1 MKRFEIAGLIAGLM
15 LAAGGAGCR
24 ALPSSYAM
32 MVVGDIVSDIDVKDR
47 QAELMGKTAT
57 VADAM
62 FGKPSAILVDP
73 RRDRRLI
80 VYPVK
85 GDLLGKKRFVVELV
99 EDRIVALSKTT
110 ENIDGAEDIIKAAAL
125 RDKLL
130 KRTPSECRRAGD
142 FDRPVLVLRDQNTWN
157 LVHVY
162 DVRNITNL
170 RGARYCVL
178 KFDADNRCQEVKLV
192 GVAASTKDDPAG
204 G

>member
-1 MKRFEIAGLIAGLM
+1 M
-15 LAAGGAGCR
+15 
-24 ALPSSYAM
+24 
-32 MVVGDIVSDIDVKDR
+32 
-47 QAELMGKTAT
+47 
-57 VADAM
+57 
-62 FGKPSAILVDP
+62 
-73 RRDRRLI
+73 
-80 VYPVK
+80 
-85 GDLLGKKRFVVELV
+85 ELV
-99 EDRIVALSKTT
+99 QDRIVALSKTS
-110 ENIDGAEDIIKAAAL
+110 ENIDGAEDIIKAVAL

-130 KRTPSECRRAGD
+130 NQAPSECQSAGD
-142 FDRPVLVLRDQNTWN
+142 FGKPALVLRDQATWN

>member
-1 MKRFEIAGLIAGLM
+1 MASLIAGMM
-15 LAAGGAGCR
+15 LAAGSAGCR
-24 ALPSSYAM
+24 ALPTSYAM
-32 MVVGDIVSDIDVKDR
+32 MVVGDIVSDVDVKDR

-57 VADAM
+57 AADAM
-62 FGKPSAILVDP
+62 FGKPRAILVDP

-85 GDLLGKKRFVVELV
+85 GDLLGQKRYVVELV

-142 FDRPVLVLRDQNTWN
+142 FDRPALVLRDQNTWN

-204 G
+204 A

>member
-1 MKRFEIAGLIAGLM
+1 MKNFGIASLSGVLM
-15 LAAGGAGCR
+15 LVATGAGCR
-24 ALPSSYAM
+24 ALPVSYAM
-32 MVVGDIVSDIDVKDR
+32 MVVGDVVSDIDVKDR
-47 QAELMGKTAT
+47 QEKLVGKTAT
-57 VADAM
+57 AADAM
-62 FGKPSAILVDP
+62 FGKPRAILVDP

-85 GDLLGKKRFVVELV
+85 GDLLGQKRFVVELV
-99 EDRIVALSKTT
+99 EDRIVALSKTS

-130 KRTPSECRRAGD
+130 KRTPSECQEAGD
-142 FDRPVLVLRDQNTWN
+142 FGRPALVLRDQNTWN

-162 DVRNITNL
+162 DVRNVTNL

-178 KFDADNRCQEVKLV
+178 KFDTDNRCQEVKLV
-192 GVAASTKDDPAG
+192 GVAASTKDDPVG

>member
-1 MKRFEIAGLIAGLM
+1 MKSFGIASLSAVLM
-15 LAAGGAGCR
+15 LAATSSGCR
-24 ALPSSYAM
+24 ALPASYAI
-32 MVVGDIVSDIDVKDR
+32 MVVGDVVSDIDVKNR
-47 QAELMGKTAT
+47 QEDLVGKTAT
-57 VADAM
+57 AADGM
-62 FGKPSAILVDP
+62 FGQRLATLVDP

-85 GDLLGKKRFVVELV
+85 GDLLGQKRFVVELV
-99 EDRIVALSKTT
+99 EDRIVALSKTS
-110 ENIDGAEDIIKAAAL
+110 ENIDGAEDMIKAAAL

-130 KRTPSECRRAGD
+130 KRSPSECQSAGD
-142 FDRPVLVLRDQNTWN
+142 FGRPALVLRDQKTWN

-162 DVRNITNL
+162 DVRNVTNL

-178 KFDADNRCQEVKLV
+178 KFDADNRCQDVKLV

>member
-1 MKRFEIAGLIAGLM
+1 MKSFRTASLSAVLM
-15 LAAGGAGCR
+15 LAAASAGCR
-24 ALPSSYAM
+24 ALPASYAI
-32 MVVGDIVSDIDVKDR
+32 MVVGDVVSDIDVKNR
-47 QAELMGKTAT
+47 QEDLVGKTAT
-57 VADAM
+57 AADGM
-62 FGKPSAILVDP
+62 FGQRLSTLVDP

-80 VYPVK
+80 VYSVK
-85 GDLLGKKRFVVELV
+85 GDLLGQKRFVVELV
-99 EDRIVALSKTT
+99 EDRIVALSKTS

-130 KRTPSECRRAGD
+130 KRTPSECQRAGD
-142 FDRPVLVLRDQNTWN
+142 FGRPAVVLRDQNTWN

-178 KFDADNRCQEVKLV
+178 KFDADNRCQDVKLV
-192 GVAASTKDDPAG
+192 GVAASTKDDPVG